1 MAIINIGDQYKYTG
15 RGPFDAK
22 ALVKEYADLLDKT
35 KWTVDGTADGN
46 IIAYNG
52 MITAVWLNK
61 TDITKNGVYFLYDPL
76 VTSAVKKPDVT
87 VEANWHKFAELSDLT
102 ALSEQLA
109 SMNLE
114 LTDIKSRLASLEED
128 KVVIRRDNEY
138 NFKQKTPANNEICLV
153 DVAGKGVRVKI
164 GDGISTFAELP
175 YIDDVVLKSIDSLII
190 KGYFYQD
197 QFYADA
203 AHAEP
208 IESLTGRIY
217 IDSVSSKLYTFN
229 GVAYEPQKTVL
240 PNATAE
246 VAGIVKLYD
255 QIGQN
260 VDGTM
265 TQKAITDEL
274 DDKIEMLVHKDQE
287 MLEFDTDLF

>member
-35 KWTVDGTADGN
+35 KWTADGTADGN
-46 IIAYNG
+46 IVAYNG

-61 TDITKNGVYFLYDPL
+61 ADTTKNGVYFLYDPL

-109 SMNLE
+109 AMGSE
-114 LTDIKSRLASLEED
+114 LSGIKARLASLEED
-128 KVVIRRDNEY
+128 KVVIRRDNEF

-153 DVAGKGVRVKI
+153 DVAGKGIRVKI
-164 GDGISTFAELP
+164 GDGTSTFAELP
-175 YIDDVVLKSIDSLII
+175 YIDEAVLKSIDSLII
-190 KGYFYQD
+190 KGYFYQG
-197 QFYADA
+197 QFYVDA
-203 AHAEP
+203 AHTELL
-208 IESLTGRIY
+208 ESLTGRIY

-229 GVAYEPQKTVL
+229 GVAYEPQKTTL

-246 VAGIVKLYD
+246 VAGIVKLYN
-255 QIGQN
+255 QVGQN
-260 VDGTM
+260 IDGTM